1 MQCNQCSKIN
11 IRVQIY
17 CLEHHPTDIVPGSPP
32 AAVPRSGEGVRRQGE
47 GGPGQ
52 PRAEVE
58 QPAEDGEA
66 DLAQEVD
73 SEEAVGA
80 EAPLYSL
87 ERLPRLPDGRD
98 HRCAVLG
105 YIQVYVDM
113 FAVLLRPSLHSLLS
127 QLASSTEAVWHD
139 EAGGEKEEGQEAVA
153 RGHGEAGVG
162 DQLAVCHRL
171 TSLSHLLIE

>member
-1 MQCNQCSKIN
+1 MQLQCRAIN
-11 IRVQIY
+11 LRVQIY
-17 CLEHHPTDIVPGSPP
+17 CRHD
-32 AAVPRSGEGVRRQGE
+32 EGVCRQGE

-73 SEEAVGA
+73 SEEAAGA

-87 ERLPRLPDGRD
+87 ECLPRLPDGRD

-127 QLASSTEAVWHD
+127 QLASNTEAVCHD
-139 EAGGEKEEGQEAVA
+139 EAEGVEEQQEAC
-153 RGHGEAGVG
+153 GHCGAGVG
-162 DQLAVCHRL
+162 DQLAV
-171 TSLSHLLIE
+171 

>member
-1 MQCNQCSKIN
+1 MQLQCRAIN
-11 IRVQIY
+11 LRVQIY
-17 CLEHHPTDIVPGSPP
+17 CRHD
-32 AAVPRSGEGVRRQGE
+32 EGVCRQGE

-66 DLAQEVD
+66 DLAQQVD
-73 SEEAVGA
+73 SEEAAGA

-113 FAVLLRPSLHSLLS
+113 FAVLLRPSLYSLLS
-127 QLASSTEAVWHD
+127 QLASNTEAVCHD
-139 EAGGEKEEGQEAVA
+139 EAGGEEEQQEA
-153 RGHGEAGVG
+153 RGHGGAGVG
-162 DQLAVCHRL
+162 DQLAV
-171 TSLSHLLIE
+171 

>member
-1 MQCNQCSKIN
+1 MQLQCRAIN
-11 IRVQIY
+11 LRVQIY
-17 CLEHHPTDIVPGSPP
+17 CLEHPLTDIIKGSPP
-32 AAVPRSGEGVRRQGE
+32 AAVPCSGEGVCRQGE

-73 SEEAVGA
+73 SEEAAGA

-87 ERLPRLPDGRD
+87 ECLPRLPDGRD

-113 FAVLLRPSLHSLLS
+113 FAVLLRPSLATGLLS
-127 QLASSTEAVWHD
+127 QLASNTEAVCHD
-139 EAGGEKEEGQEAVA
+139 EAEGVEEQQEAC
-153 RGHGEAGVG
+153 GHCGAGVG
-162 DQLAVCHRL
+162 DQLAV
-171 TSLSHLLIE
+171 

>member
-1 MQCNQCSKIN
+1 MQLQCRAIN
-11 IRVQIY
+11 LRVQIY
-17 CLEHHPTDIVPGSPP
+17 CRHD
-32 AAVPRSGEGVRRQGE
+32 EGVCRQGE

-73 SEEAVGA
+73 SEEAAGA

-87 ERLPRLPDGRD
+87 ECLPRLPDGRD

-113 FAVLLRPSLHSLLS
+113 FAVLLRPSLDSLLS
-127 QLASSTEAVWHD
+127 QLASNTEAVCHD
-139 EAGGEKEEGQEAVA
+139 EAGGEEEQQEA
-153 RGHGEAGVG
+153 RGHGGAGVG
-162 DQLAVCHRL
+162 DQLAV
-171 TSLSHLLIE
+171 

>member
-1 MQCNQCSKIN
+1 MQLQCRAIN
-11 IRVQIY
+11 LRVQIY
-17 CLEHHPTDIVPGSPP
+17 CRHD
-32 AAVPRSGEGVRRQGE
+32 EGVCRQGE

-66 DLAQEVD
+66 DLAQQVD
-73 SEEAVGA
+73 SEKAAGA
-80 EAPLYSL
+80 EAPLYGL
-87 ERLPRLPDGRD
+87 ECLPRLPDSRD

-127 QLASSTEAVWHD
+127 QLASNTEAVCHD
-139 EAGGEKEEGQEAVA
+139 EAEGEEEQQEA
-153 RGHGEAGVG
+153 RGHGGAGVG
-162 DQLAVCHRL
+162 DQLAV
-171 TSLSHLLIE
+171 

>member
-1 MQCNQCSKIN
+1 MQLQCRAIN
-11 IRVQIY
+11 LRVQIY
-17 CLEHHPTDIVPGSPP
+17 CRHD
-32 AAVPRSGEGVRRQGE
+32 EGVCRQGE

-52 PRAEVE
+52 ARAEVE

-73 SEEAVGA
+73 SEEAAGA

-87 ERLPRLPDGRD
+87 ECLPRLPDGRD

-113 FAVLLRPSLHSLLS
+113 FAVLLRPSLYSLLS
-127 QLASSTEAVWHD
+127 QLASNTEAVCHD
-139 EAGGEKEEGQEAVA
+139 EAEGEEQEA
-153 RGHGEAGVG
+153 RGHGGAGAG
-162 DQLAVCHRL
+162 DQLLV
-171 TSLSHLLIE
+171 

>member
-1 MQCNQCSKIN
+1 MQLQCRAIN
-11 IRVQIY
+11 LRVQIY
-17 CLEHHPTDIVPGSPP
+17 CLEHPLTDIIKGSPP
-32 AAVPRSGEGVRRQGE
+32 TAVPCSGEGVCRQGE

-73 SEEAVGA
+73 SEEAAGA

-87 ERLPRLPDGRD
+87 ECLPRLPDSRD

-113 FAVLLRPSLHSLLS
+113 FAVLLRPSLATGLLS
-127 QLASSTEAVWHD
+127 QLASNTEAVCHD
-139 EAGGEKEEGQEAVA
+139 EAGGEEEQQEA
-153 RGHGEAGVG
+153 RGHGGAGVG
-162 DQLAVCHRL
+162 DQLAV
-171 TSLSHLLIE
+171 

>member
-1 MQCNQCSKIN
+1 MQLQCRAIN
-11 IRVQIY
+11 LRVQIY
-17 CLEHHPTDIVPGSPP
+17 CRHD
-32 AAVPRSGEGVRRQGE
+32 EGVCRQGE

-73 SEEAVGA
+73 SEEAAGA

-87 ERLPRLPDGRD
+87 ERLPRLPDSRD

-127 QLASSTEAVWHD
+127 QLASNTEAVCRD
-139 EAGGEKEEGQEAVA
+139 EAGGEEEQQEA
-153 RGHGEAGVG
+153 RGHGGAGVG
-162 DQLAVCHRL
+162 DQLAV
-171 TSLSHLLIE
+171 

>member
-1 MQCNQCSKIN
+1 MQLQCRAIN
-11 IRVQIY
+11 LRVQIY
-17 CLEHHPTDIVPGSPP
+17 CRHD
-32 AAVPRSGEGVRRQGE
+32 EGVCRQGE

-73 SEEAVGA
+73 SEEAAGA

-87 ERLPRLPDGRD
+87 ECLPRLPDGRD

-127 QLASSTEAVWHD
+127 QLASNTEAVCHD
-139 EAGGEKEEGQEAVA
+139 EAGGEEEQQEA
-153 RGHGEAGVG
+153 RGHGGAGVG
-162 DQLAVCHRL
+162 DQLAV
-171 TSLSHLLIE
+171 

>member
-1 MQCNQCSKIN
+1 MQLQCRAIN
-11 IRVQIY
+11 LRVQIY
-17 CLEHHPTDIVPGSPP
+17 CRHD
-32 AAVPRSGEGVRRQGE
+32 EGVCRQGE

-52 PRAEVE
+52 ARAEVE

-73 SEEAVGA
+73 SEEAAGA

-87 ERLPRLPDGRD
+87 ECLPRLPDGRD

-113 FAVLLRPSLHSLLS
+113 FAVLLRPSLYSLLS
-127 QLASSTEAVWHD
+127 QLASNTEAVCHD
-139 EAGGEKEEGQEAVA
+139 EAEGEEQEA
-153 RGHGEAGVG
+153 RGHGGAGVG
-162 DQLAVCHRL
+162 DRL
-171 TSLSHLLIE
+171 TV

>member
-1 MQCNQCSKIN
+1 MQLQCRAIN
-11 IRVQIY
+11 LRVQIY
-17 CLEHHPTDIVPGSPP
+17 CRHD
-32 AAVPRSGEGVRRQGE
+32 EGVCRQGE

-73 SEEAVGA
+73 SEEAAGA

-87 ERLPRLPDGRD
+87 ERLPRLPDSRD

-127 QLASSTEAVWHD
+127 QLASNTEAVCHD
-139 EAGGEKEEGQEAVA
+139 EAGGEEEQQEA
-153 RGHGEAGVG
+153 RGHGGAGVG
-162 DQLAVCHRL
+162 DQLAV
-171 TSLSHLLIE
+171 

>member
-1 MQCNQCSKIN
+1 MQLQCRAIN
-11 IRVQIY
+11 LRVQIY
-17 CLEHHPTDIVPGSPP
+17 CRHD
-32 AAVPRSGEGVRRQGE
+32 EGVCRQGE

-66 DLAQEVD
+66 ELAQEVD
-73 SEEAVGA
+73 SEEAAGA

-87 ERLPRLPDGRD
+87 ECLPRLPDGRD

-113 FAVLLRPSLHSLLS
+113 FAVLLRPSLATGLLS
-127 QLASSTEAVWHD
+127 QLASNTEAVCHD
-139 EAGGEKEEGQEAVA
+139 EAGGEEEQQEA

-162 DQLAVCHRL
+162 DQLAV
-171 TSLSHLLIE
+171 